1 MDTGEFF
8 QNVACRNYFEFFE
21 RGDDIRLLW
30 NAVVSMNS
38 VAEYLA
44 LHQQNYAR
52 ISQNQLTRTAK
63 QIREQHHLLDLKYCA
78 ETFKHIRKIKDQRG
92 GASFTTT
99 GTSTNITSDRATW
112 MINQFDVVDVLRNAF
127 AKLDQLSQLR

>member
-1 MDTGEFF
+1 MRTRLTEDRRWIRGNFF
-8 QNVACRNYFEFFE
+8 RTWPVNYFEFFE

-52 ISQNQLTRTAK
+52 ISQNK
-63 QIREQHHLLDLKYCA
+63 
-78 ETFKHIRKIKDQRG
+78 
-92 GASFTTT
+92 
-99 GTSTNITSDRATW
+99 TNT
-112 MINQFDVVDVLRNAF
+112 
-127 AKLDQLSQLR
+127 

>member
-8 QNVACRNYFEFFE
+8 QNVARRNYFEFFE

-44 LHQQNYAR
+44 LPGDTITLLGVHA
-52 ISQNQLTRTAK
+52 SELHPSDFHFVDPAALAAVPSPA
-63 QIREQHHLLDLKYCA
+63 QHLADLHAHSFLL
-78 ETFKHIRKIKDQRG
+78 
-92 GASFTTT
+92 
-99 GTSTNITSDRATW
+99 
-112 MINQFDVVDVLRNAF
+112 
-127 AKLDQLSQLR
+127 

>member
-1 MDTGEFF
+1 MDAGEFF
-8 QNVACRNYFEFFE
+8 QNVARRNYFEFFE

-52 ISQNQLTRTAK
+52 I
-63 QIREQHHLLDLKYCA
+63 
-78 ETFKHIRKIKDQRG
+78 
-92 GASFTTT
+92 
-99 GTSTNITSDRATW
+99 
-112 MINQFDVVDVLRNAF
+112 
-127 AKLDQLSQLR
+127 

>member
-1 MDTGEFF
+1 MNCRQFF
-8 QNVACRNYFEFFE
+8 QDVARRNYFEFFE

-44 LHQQNYAR
+44 LHQHNYAP
-52 ISQNQLTRTAK
+52 ISKKQLARNAN
-63 QIREQHHLLDLKYCA
+63 QIREQHNLLDLKYCA
-78 ETFKHIRKIKDQRG
+78 ETFKHIRKIKDQG
-92 GASFTTT
+92 GGSFTTT
-99 GTSTNITSDRATW
+99 GTSTGITSDRATW
-112 MINQFDVVDVLRNAF
+112 MINQFDVVDVNAS